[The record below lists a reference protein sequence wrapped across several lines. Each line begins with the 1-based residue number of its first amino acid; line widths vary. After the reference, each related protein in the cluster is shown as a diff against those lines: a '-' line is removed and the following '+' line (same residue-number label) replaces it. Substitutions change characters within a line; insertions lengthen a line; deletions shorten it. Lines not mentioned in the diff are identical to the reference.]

1 MASYRD
7 KSGRPV
13 VVVTGMGVVTSL
25 GAGKSENWDK
35 LTAGE
40 SGIRA
45 IKRFSTEGLRTRI
58 AGTVDFVPVAPLTS
72 PAPRD
77 GGGAPPAGGPA
88 PLRPGPPPPPA
99 GARQP
104 ARRYGGGG
112 SDRSVR
118 RRHQGPLPRS
128 AFSRGRPGRGRVA
141 ATPGARESIGRQLGR
156 HLHRFD
162 PCGLER

>member
-25 GAGKSENWDK
+25 GAGKTENWVK

-40 SGIRA
+40 AGIRA

-58 AGTVDFVPVAPLTS
+58 AGTVDLVPVDPL
-72 PAPRD
+72 
-77 GGGAPPAGGPA
+77 
-88 PLRPGPPPPPA
+88 A
-99 GARQP
+99 GARRP
-104 ARRYGGGG
+104 SRRHGGGG
-112 SDRSVR
+112 SDRPVGR
-118 RRHQGPLPRS
+118 RQQGPLSRS

-141 ATPGARESIGRQLGR
+141 ATPG
-156 HLHRFD
+156 
-162 PCGLER
+162 